1 MNDYI
6 RMIQERELV
15 SFEEAQYY
23 LRKAG
28 GNVEQAIFLIQKRKR
43 SFWYR
48 LSENT
53 KGTFQSFWR
62 YRVMIGREDR
72 MFLNISFSMFLLILW
87 VLWLINF
94 TGVQVLWLLILLMVF
109 VIASGSEF
117 RLVKT
122 DLDGAEL
129 LYNEKQSKEQNYPK
143 ETPKTVQW
151 VDKDEGNAAQQKN
164 PLAESSAET
173 TINTEQKQEPT
184 TQGNA
189 MDEYSEIII
198 K

>member
-62 YRVMIGREDR
+62 YRVMICREDR

-117 RLVKT
+117 SLVKM
-122 DLDGAEL
+122 DLDSVEV
-129 LYNEKQSKEQNYPK
+129 LYKEKQSKEQNIPQ
-143 ETPKTVQW
+143 ETTKGAQW
-151 VDKDEGNAAQQKN
+151 VDKDERNTGQQKN
-164 PLAESSAET
+164 SQAESLAEA
-173 TINTEQKQEPT
+173 TIKTEQKQEPA